1 MEIKSFRIKN
11 YRSIKDGCV
20 CYLSGDN
27 ITILAGKNESGKTA
41 ILEAL
46 EDFGTEKE
54 IRKEAI
60 PYHNPEAVP
69 EIAMTFEIDKET
81 IQEISEKIDFELETL
96 KSSKIEIIKKYQIGY
111 SVSEDS
117 KKILGISDGRI
128 SKNKEKEIAD
138 TYKRI
143 KKIYSKISEP
153 SGILPEINLDE
164 ISKSKIE
171 LKNFK
176 NIIEPDLGK
185 IPEEEKKNNFTE
197 GLKEIINKLG
207 EIENIGL
214 VEGKF
219 IDEIKKWI
227 PNFILF
233 ISFEEVFPSAVPLD
247 EAVDNELIKDLVII
261 SDLNLELITSDSIA
275 LKTKHKQQLNVRLK
289 EDYQKFW
296 TQDLTNLHIE
306 WDSEKLYFLIKEDED
321 FYPPSLRSKGKQWH
335 LAFYVRVAA
344 RARED
349 VPNIILID
357 EPGLFLHAKAQK
369 DVLER
374 LEDSAQDAPIIFCTH
389 SPYLIKIGKLGRI
402 RLISRTTK
410 KGTLISN
417 KIHKGA
423 DKESL
428 TPIITAIGLD
438 LSMGLDIAKDNNV
451 ILEGITDYY
460 YISAFKELLNFSFDR
475 EVNFIPSV
483 GADKFNFLV
492 PLMIGWGLNYCCV
505 LDNDDKGRRIEKKL
519 LEDFEHIGV
528 KTKLVGKSKGEE
540 IEDLFTR
547 EDFIKYVLNENSN
560 EVVTDKKNS
569 EIIKRKDKTYDKVL
583 LSKLFLEKIKD
594 GGISLSG
601 DTKGN
606 FRNLLEE
613 INRLMFPKV

>member
-11 YRSIKDGCV
+11 YRSIKDSGV

-69 EIAMTFEIDKET
+69 EIAVTFEIDKET
-81 IQEISEKIDFELETL
+81 LQEISEEIGFELEAP

-117 KKILGISDGRI
+117 KKILGISYGRLL
-128 SKNKEKEIAD
+128 KNKEKEIAD

-143 KKIYSKISEP
+143 KKIYSKILEP
-153 SGILPEINLDE
+153 IEILPEINLDE
-164 ISKSKIE
+164 ISKSKTE
-171 LKNFK
+171 LENFK
-176 NIIEPDLGK
+176 NEIEPNLLE
-185 IPEEEKKNNFTE
+185 IPDEEKNFTE

-207 EIENIGL
+207 EIEKLGL
-214 VEGKF
+214 VEEKF
-219 IDEIKKWI
+219 IDGIKQWI
-227 PNFILF
+227 ANFVLF
-233 ISFEEVFPSAVPLD
+233 ISFEDVFPSEVPLG
-247 EAVDNELIKDLVII
+247 EAADNELIKDLAII

-344 RARED
+344 RAREN

-369 DVLER
+369 DVLKR

-402 RLISRTTK
+402 RLISRTTR

-423 DKESL
+423 DKETL

-460 YISAFKELLNFSFDR
+460 YLSAFKELLNFSFDK
-475 EVNFIPSV
+475 EVHLIPSV

-519 LEDFEHIGV
+519 LEDFEHTGV
-528 KTKLVGKSKGEE
+528 KTTLVSKNKGEE
-540 IEDLFTR
+540 IEDLFKR

-569 EIIKRKDKTYDKVL
+569 EIIKRKGKTYDKVL

-594 GGISLSG
+594 GGISLSE

-613 INRLMFPKV
+613 INRLMFPKI